1 VCHQQHDE
9 CQRDCDCE
17 GTKKCCRTLCSRV
30 CIEPAGMWNVW
41 SQNSSKSYNPCA
53 FAGVCGGIVCP
64 RGTVCNNRPPKPKCV
79 PIIGKNRKVPRSLAN
94 WLSVHL
100 HADRKT
106 WNVSQITR
114 RSTLG
119 QILLT

>member
-1 VCHQQHDE
+1 MCVPTDKPGTCPAFSSNHEVCHQQHDE

-30 CIEPAGMWNVW
+30 CIEP
-41 SQNSSKSYNPCA
+41 
-53 FAGVCGGIVCP
+53 AGVCGGIVCP